1 MTVKELRKASGM
13 TQQQF
18 GDYFGIPK
26 RTIQNWE
33 AGVNK
38 CPEYLLQLME
48 FRLDQEAKEEKML
61 AMFNDVVERY
71 KNSETSCIWE
81 CSCNIEDDEIRLGAE
96 CEKLIADFKS
106 LIRADMERGGDG

>member
-38 CPEYLLQLME
+38 CPEYLLKLMKYNLE
-48 FRLDQEAKEEKML
+48 NEGLICDAPPKGYILIKKDELFAAEDPLRLI
-61 AMFNDVVERY
+61 NER
-71 KNSETSCIWE
+71 
-81 CSCNIEDDEIRLGAE
+81 
-96 CEKLIADFKS
+96 
-106 LIRADMERGGDG
+106 IRADMERGGEDAKM

>member
-1 MTVKELRKASGM
+1 MTIKELRKASGM

-38 CPEYLLQLME
+38 CPEYLLKLLE
-48 FRLDQEAKEEKML
+48 
-61 AMFNDVVERY
+61 Y
-71 KNSETSCIWE
+71 KLKHE
-81 CSCNIEDDEIRLGAE
+81 G
-96 CEKLIADFKS
+96 
-106 LIRADMERGGDG
+106 LIRADMERGGEDAKV

>member
-1 MTVKELRKASGM
+1 MNVKELRKASGM

-38 CPEYLLQLME
+38 CPEYLLRLME
-48 FRLDQEAKEEKML
+48 
-61 AMFNDVVERY
+61 Y
-71 KNSETSCIWE
+71 KLINGLITKKQNQWIEF
-81 CSCNIEDDEIRLGAE
+81 EDDMICPVCLTRWNYCDNMTEDFIHCPNCG
-96 CEKLIADFKS
+96 EKLVH
-106 LIRADMERGGDG
+106 ERGGEDAVD

>member
-1 MTVKELRKASGM
+1 MMTVKELRKASGM

-38 CPEYLLQLME
+38 CPEYLLKLLE
-48 FRLDQEAKEEKML
+48 YKLEHKEAHGEWIPVSYDDAYEDIYFCSVCREESY
-61 AMFNDVVERY
+61 FPD
-71 KNSETSCIWE
+71 
-81 CSCNIEDDEIRLGAE
+81 G
-96 CEKLIADFKS
+96 KS
-106 LIRADMERGGDG
+106 KFCPNCGADMERGGEDAAD

>member
-1 MTVKELRKASGM
+1 MMSVKELRKASGM

-38 CPEYLLQLME
+38 CPEYLLRLME
-48 FRLDQEAKEEKML
+48 
-61 AMFNDVVERY
+61 Y
-71 KNSETSCIWE
+71 KLEHE
-81 CSCNIEDDEIRLGAE
+81 G
-96 CEKLIADFKS
+96 
-106 LIRADMERGGDG
+106 LIRADMERGGEDGKL